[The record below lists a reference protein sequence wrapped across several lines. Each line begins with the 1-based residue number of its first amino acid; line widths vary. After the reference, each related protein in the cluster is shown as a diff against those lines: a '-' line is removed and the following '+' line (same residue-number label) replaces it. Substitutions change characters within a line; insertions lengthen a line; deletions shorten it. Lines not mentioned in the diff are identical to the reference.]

1 MTAKIYKA
9 AALITCCATSISTS
23 SSEIA
28 ATKPNSHN
36 INQSYNVWSN
46 NNNNTPRRQVE
57 KRRRLE
63 QDHYRRLYNDDRD
76 GVGGYHNIG
85 DDETDNNNN
94 KDNNNIRQLGSS
106 MSSMHSKGNNKK
118 NEDKHVQE
126 EVQKLEFMLLGGADE
141 DTATSTT
148 DHPPPTST
156 LQTQTLEQ
164 QEETE
169 EDLSATNLRKY
180 TRIGGTS
187 YSIPPSTRYPYMASL
202 QLEGHS
208 STQGK
213 YDIHMCGGT
222 LVAPDMVLTSAHCA
236 KYKPEGTYGGTETYQ
251 AFNGI
256 EIGKSNL
263 DDNGPAYDPYSLETY
278 RLAYENLIPE
288 KLHIHPSYNEET
300 YENDVMLVK
309 VYGISRYPPAKLS
322 RDTYEETG
330 SITAL
335 GWGADSA
342 QSEKRFSNILKSAQM
357 DLIPTNTCRATTVH
371 VQDPITDEISQMSLH
386 DHIYNDMICAKS
398 DERYMCYGDA
408 GGPTIIEG
416 SNGDE
421 DEVYGLLSWGYGCVN
436 HNYPA
441 VITKI
446 SDHYNWIRQMICNKS
461 SDPPSYYDCPQQM
474 SSMSSTSST
483 RTQTVTLKLKLDRMA
498 VETGFVIETLS
509 SSSSSNREIV
519 AQRQT
524 GYYKSEKN
532 ELILESMNI
541 PTNQCY
547 KLILLDSYGDGFCCD
562 MGGGSG
568 TLYLGSDTSYYTG
581 NVLVEV
587 SGTFEFEN
595 YGEFCLGSATLPSS
609 SSSSSGGNSS
619 GSGVGTGADSITTM
633 SHSKNT
639 TPPPDPPTPPPVMP
653 PATSP
658 PQQPEQPKESFS
670 STSTSLS
677 SSSWSGPVDNPEF
690 EYCTQFCSN
699 GSTSR
704 SMNGMMCGNYECLQ
718 TSNVATSDSQEVQ
731 YQDHPPP
738 PPSQEETP
746 TQEETGPLTSTQFY
760 TENSEYYLT
769 VQIQFDDNPQ
779 EVSWVLYD
787 LTTNEVRVF
796 VDFDEYPKNEFAN
809 RLLTLK
815 VTMDG
820 PELGEK
826 QYAFTVYDNASNGL
840 CCDHGQGYY
849 KVYLGDVEDDLYLLG
864 DDAFDFSSSYY
875 FTLFEDES
883 HGDDIETTSPVTS
896 MPLSGPT
903 RAPTTQAPTTTPT
916 TSPSSPPSSRPTT
929 AEPTEAWEVQRPEDE
944 EAIGARWSTRT
955 KTFPG
960 VFNDVG
966 GDDQHKFKYSMNRSD
981 IHNAA
986 SIPRQ
991 DSVTRMCIV
1000 TVSLVLIYM
1009 FALAVI

>member
-1 MTAKIYKA
+1 
-9 AALITCCATSISTS
+9 
-23 SSEIA
+23 
-28 ATKPNSHN
+28 
-36 INQSYNVWSN
+36 
-46 NNNNTPRRQVE
+46 
-57 KRRRLE
+57 
-63 QDHYRRLYNDDRD
+63 
-76 GVGGYHNIG
+76 
-85 DDETDNNNN
+85 
-94 KDNNNIRQLGSS
+94 
-106 MSSMHSKGNNKK
+106 
-118 NEDKHVQE
+118 
-126 EVQKLEFMLLGGADE
+126 
-141 DTATSTT
+141 
-148 DHPPPTST
+148 
-156 LQTQTLEQ
+156 
-164 QEETE
+164 
-169 EDLSATNLRKY
+169 
-180 TRIGGTS
+180 
-187 YSIPPSTRYPYMASL
+187 
-202 QLEGHS
+202 
-208 STQGK
+208 
-213 YDIHMCGGT
+213 
-222 LVAPDMVLTSAHCA
+222 
-236 KYKPEGTYGGTETYQ
+236 
-251 AFNGI
+251 
-256 EIGKSNL
+256 
-263 DDNGPAYDPYSLETY
+263 
-278 RLAYENLIPE
+278 
-288 KLHIHPSYNEET
+288 
-300 YENDVMLVK
+300 
-309 VYGISRYPPAKLS
+309 
-322 RDTYEETG
+322 
-330 SITAL
+330 
-335 GWGADSA
+335 
-342 QSEKRFSNILKSAQM
+342 
-357 DLIPTNTCRATTVH
+357 
-371 VQDPITDEISQMSLH
+371 
-386 DHIYNDMICAKS
+386 
-398 DERYMCYGDA
+398 
-408 GGPTIIEG
+408 
-416 SNGDE
+416 
-421 DEVYGLLSWGYGCVN
+421 
-436 HNYPA
+436 
-441 VITKI
+441 
-446 SDHYNWIRQMICNKS
+446 
-461 SDPPSYYDCPQQM
+461 
-474 SSMSSTSST
+474 
-483 RTQTVTLKLKLDRMA
+483 MA

-509 SSSSSNREIV
+509 SSSNKEIV

-595 YGEFCLGSATLPSS
+595 YGEFCLGSASLPSPLS
-609 SSSSSGGNSS
+609 SSLASGNSS
-619 GSGVGTGADSITTM
+619 GSDVGTGADSISVM

-653 PATSP
+653 PPPPATP
-658 PQQPEQPKESFS
+658 PLQQPEQPKESFS
-670 STSTSLS
+670 STPLAS

-738 PPSQEETP
+738 PSSQEETP
-746 TQEETGPLTSTQFY
+746 QEETEPLTSTQFY

-796 VDFDEYPKNEFAN
+796 VDFDEYNKIEFAN

-849 KVYLGDVEDDLYLLG
+849 EVYLGDVEDDLYLLG

-883 HGDDIETTSPVTS
+883 HGDDIETTTPPVTS
-896 MPLSGPT
+896 MPSSGPT
-903 RAPTTQAPTTTPT
+903 RAPTTQAPTTMNPT
-916 TSPSSPPSSRPTT
+916 TSPSNPPTSSPTT
-929 AEPTEAWEVQRPEDE
+929 AKPTEAWEVQRPEDE

-960 VFNDVG
+960 VFNDIG
-966 GDDQHKFKYSMNRSD
+966 GDEQHKYKYSMNRSSD

-986 SIPRQ
+986 SSPRR
-991 DSVTRMCIV
+991 DSVTRTCIV
-1000 TVSLVLIYM
+1000 TGSLVLMYM